1 MTLQRRVW
9 TALASLVAL
18 FVVAQGVLAY
28 LSLEEQED
36 RIADELVLA
45 EARQLATYAERG
57 DLDGPRAADILE
69 RGGDLEAWLVRRDGE
84 EIPEPVPAVLSA
96 LPDGPHRARDGSR
109 HLHVVA
115 MATPAGR
122 LVVAYDAE
130 RTEQQ
135 VRQYGLYLLGLGA
148 LCIAAAVGTA
158 RHLAR
163 IVVEPLDRLTG
174 RLSAWVPGEAGAT
187 AVASD
192 EEARLLEA
200 FGRVQSRF
208 EDAIAHEREFGAN
221 LRHELRTPLA
231 ALRTDLELLADAP
244 DLAPSARSRVERMT
258 RAVDALG
265 GAFEAAGA
273 LTRRAPARPEPVDLA
288 GCVEDAWLTLEPA
301 AQSLGLEFSNRVEA
315 GRTVVADRH
324 ALLTILRNLLRN
336 AAEHAAPA
344 RCTVS
349 GDATGLV
356 VEDDGPGLAPHERPF
371 VFDRAWRGPRA
382 DRPDAPD
389 EGGRGL
395 GLAIARQI
403 AELNGWSLLAEARP
417 SGGLRFVL
425 AFPGAAER

>member
-18 FVVAQGVLAY
+18 FVVAQGMLAY

-45 EARQLATYAERG
+45 EARQLAIYAERG

-69 RGGDLEAWLVRRDGE
+69 RGGDIEAWLVRRDGE
-84 EIPEPVPAVLSA
+84 EIPEPVPATLA
-96 LPDGPHRARDGSR
+96 TLPAGPHRARDGSR

-115 MATPAGR
+115 MPTSAGR

-135 VRQYGLYLLGLGA
+135 VRQYGLYLLGVGA
-148 LCIAAAVGTA
+148 LCIAAAVATA

-163 IVVEPLDRLTG
+163 IVVAPLDRLTG
-174 RLSAWVPGEAGAT
+174 RLSAWVPGEPGAA

-192 EEARLLEA
+192 EEARLLDA
-200 FGRVQSRF
+200 FGRVQARF
-208 EDAIAHEREFGAN
+208 EDAIAREREFGAN

-231 ALRTDLELLADAP
+231 ALRTDLELLADSP
-244 DLAPSARSRVERMT
+244 ELAPAARARVDRMT

-265 GAFEAAGA
+265 GAFETAGA

-288 GCVEDAWLTLEPA
+288 GCVDDAWLTLEPA
-301 AQSLGLEFSNRVEA
+301 AQSLGLEFRNRVAA
-315 GRTVVADRH
+315 GLSVVADRH
-324 ALLTILRNLLRN
+324 ALLTIVRNLLRN

-349 GDATGLV
+349 GDAIALV
-356 VEDDGPGLAPHERPF
+356 VEDDGPGVAPHELPF
-371 VFDRAWRGPRA
+371 VFDRAWRGARA

-389 EGGRGL
+389 AGGRGL

-403 AELNGWSLLAEARP
+403 AELNGWSLRAEARP
-417 SGGLRFVL
+417 GGGLRFVL
-425 AFPGAAER
+425 AFAGGTDR

>member
-135 VRQYGLYLLGLGA
+135 VRQYGLGA

-356 VEDDGPGLAPHERPF
+356 VEDDGPGLAPHELPF